1 MVAILASSFV
11 MPVFGHQEKQR
22 SPATDEL
29 VRQFI
34 GERVFWKQL
43 EIGKKLVASHDPS
56 VLNDLAELLKHE
68 DRHLRGNV
76 AFVFAG
82 LGDERGFAVI
92 TAILEDR
99 SDRPEG
105 QGQVVG
111 SSDGRYHVDQQVR
124 ADRYYAA
131 HLLGDIKD
139 RRAVPI
145 LVQLLRDE
153 DVKFIVPWA
162 LGEIGDKDAD
172 APLIDA
178 LNDNDP
184 SFRVYVI
191 HALEKLG
198 AREALPK
205 LRELLP
211 DQEMSRLGD
220 RVSVSATA
228 KAAIAKLE
236 ATPQ

>member
-1 MVAILASSFV
+1 
-11 MPVFGHQEKQR
+11 MPVCGQQGQQR
-22 SPATDEL
+22 SLAGDEL
-29 VRQFI
+29 LRQFKA
-34 GERVFWKQL
+34 EKVFWKQL
-43 EIGKKLVASHDPS
+43 EIAKKIVASRDTT
-56 VLNDLAELLKHE
+56 VLTDLAGWLVDD

-76 AFVFAG
+76 ALVFAG

-92 TAILEDR
+92 AAILDDR

-105 QGQVVG
+105 QGQPG
-111 SSDGRYHVDQQVR
+111 GPSDGRYHVAQQIR

-131 HLLGDIKD
+131 HLLGDIRD

-145 LVQLLRDE
+145 LVNLLRDQ
-153 DVKFIVPWA
+153 DVKYVVPWA
-162 LGEIGDKDAD
+162 LGEIGDQDAN

-178 LNDNDP
+178 LNDGDP

-191 HALEKLG
+191 HALETLG

-205 LRELLP
+205 LRELLSDP
-211 DQEMSRLGD
+211 GLSRLGD
-220 RVSVSATA
+220 PVSVSATA

-236 ATPQ
+236 AMPQ